1 MTLTPFIAI
10 WAGMALAVLI
20 LAAWRQLIDLHEDDS
35 LHLGEQ
41 QGGMVSEQ
49 ASLARKL
56 TVVDRW
62 GKLLTIATVAY
73 GAALAGYYLYQQWVD
88 SGKLPGS

>member
-41 QGGMVSEQ
+41 QGAMVTEQ

-56 TVVDRW
+56 TVIDRW

-73 GAALAGYYLYQQWVD
+73 GVALAAYYVYQQWID
-88 SGKLPGS
+88 SGRLPGS

>member
-1 MTLTPFIAI
+1 MTPFIAI

-35 LHLGEQ
+35 IHLGEQ
-41 QGGMVSEQ
+41 QSAMVNDQ
-49 ASLARKL
+49 AMLARKL
-56 TVVDRW
+56 TSVDRW
-62 GKLLTIATVAY
+62 GRLLIIATIVY
-73 GAALAGYYLYQQWVD
+73 GVALAGFYLYQQWVQ